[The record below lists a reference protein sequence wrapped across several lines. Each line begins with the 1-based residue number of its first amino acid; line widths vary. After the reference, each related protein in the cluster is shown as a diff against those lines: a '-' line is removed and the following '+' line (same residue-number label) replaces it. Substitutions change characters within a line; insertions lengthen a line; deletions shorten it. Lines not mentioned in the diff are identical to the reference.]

1 MATENNN
8 KTLNVPN
15 KREQSQTC
23 LGYAER
29 KEQSPQGN
37 VPNLRFPEFREEW
50 ERIKVSA
57 LLEFYPTNSLSWEQL
72 DYSGEGI
79 FNLHYGLIH
88 KGLPT
93 QVDVSENNLPTI
105 KDEYIPKKMSLCQ
118 NGDVAFADASE
129 DTNDVAKCI
138 EFANCDEQK
147 IVCGLHTIHGRDTQN
162 KTVTGYK
169 GYAFSARPFRE
180 QIRRLAQGTK
190 IYSIN
195 SHNFSECYIGIPC
208 KEEQSKISNLLHTIG
223 LRIAT
228 QIKIIEDLKKL
239 KSAISKHLFAR
250 KDLLET
256 TICLSDIATLKN
268 GYAFQSSKYN
278 PLGKWEILTIANVSG
293 ERYINDEDCN
303 CIINLPSDIQNHQV
317 LKEGDILISLTG
329 NVGRVS
335 LCKTGNYLLNQRVGL
350 LQFTNNANR
359 EFIYQVLSSRRF
371 ENNMI
376 ACGQGAAQMNIG
388 KGDVENYVLP
398 YSTNANNIH
407 LVAKILQSYDEKIIN
422 EQRRLSLLTMQKQY
436 LLAQMFI

>member
-1 MATENNN
+1 M
-8 KTLNVPN
+8 
-15 KREQSQTC
+15 
-23 LGYAER
+23 
-29 KEQSPQGN
+29 
-37 VPNLRFPEFREEW
+37 RFPEFSGEW
-50 ERIKVSA
+50 TKTKLGDIGTTLIGLTYSPKDVVPSGGTIVLRSSNIKGGLTDYNDIVRVNKKIKESIITRVDDLLICARNGSARLIGKNAILKQEDCGHTFGAFMMVYRAQNNKFVHQLLNTKRYYAQVGENLGARINQITTSD
-57 LLEFYPTNSLSWEQL
+57 LNSFEFYFPQTLNE
-72 DYSGEGI
+72 
-79 FNLHYGLIH
+79 
-88 KGLPT
+88 
-93 QVDVSENNLPTI
+93 
-105 KDEYIPKKMSLCQ
+105 
-118 NGDVAFADASE
+118 
-129 DTNDVAKCI
+129 
-138 EFANCDEQK
+138 
-147 IVCGLHTIHGRDTQN
+147 QN
-162 KTVTGYK
+162 KI
-169 GYAFSARPFRE
+169 AS
-180 QIRRLAQGTK
+180 
-190 IYSIN
+190 
-195 SHNFSECYIGIPC
+195 
-208 KEEQSKISNLLHTIG
+208 LLS
-223 LRIAT
+223 LLDDRIAT

-278 PLGKWEILTIANVSG
+278 PQGKWKILTIANVSG

-335 LCKTGNYLLNQRVGL
+335 LCKAGNYLLNQRVGL

-371 ENNMI
+371 ENSMI

-407 LVAKILQSYDEKIIN
+407 LVANILRSYDEQIIN